1 MDAFGN
7 GICVPWHAVSPPTE
21 NHTQA
26 SFMKPSFSPERHA
39 SSQLRSAR
47 DVAVTQYGWVLQKGR
62 RELETPTLPILG
74 GPVDSGGQDS
84 VSQVLYSGGEGCA
97 GCGAGEQEAGRQQCL
112 FPAITTDVY
121 AGGQDKEGRLASSE
135 FPRSNRSCQMNSE
148 QLHPAGRISLT
159 LCRYNQVSRWPKSTV
174 LSHLN
179 VFHFPRY

>member
-1 MDAFGN
+1 MDM
-7 GICVPWHAVSPPTE
+7 S
-21 NHTQA
+21 
-26 SFMKPSFSPERHA
+26 
-39 SSQLRSAR
+39 LR
-47 DVAVTQYGWVLQKGR
+47 
-62 RELETPTLPILG
+62 
-74 GPVDSGGQDS
+74 DS

-159 LCRYNQVSRWPKSTV
+159 LCRYNQFSRWPKSTV
-174 LSHLN
+174 ISHLN